1 MESAGIWASLL
12 GGIGLFL
19 LGMQMM
25 TAGLTQAAGPA
36 LRSGLEFA
44 TRSRLRA
51 FAVGTGI
58 TALTQSSSAVTV
70 ASIGFANAGLVSFA
84 NLVWVIY
91 GTSLGNT
98 MTGWIV
104 ALMGAKFSI
113 GALALPFLGLGMI
126 ARLLLRGRER
136 AAGLGEAL
144 AGFGAFFLGIGTL
157 QVAFSGLTPQILAL
171 TEPLAGAGWERP
183 AFVGLGIAIT
193 LLTQSSSATITLVL
207 GAAAGGALGFS
218 QAAALIIGASIGTTS
233 TAAFAAIGATSAAK
247 RIATSHVAFNIF
259 AGGVAV
265 LILPILAWL
274 CLWLVGG
281 EANIVTGLALF
292 HTLYILIGA
301 LVMIPLNP
309 VFLHILTT
317 RFRAGEDEIDRPR
330 YVDATLSQLPELA
343 LRALALE
350 FSRLLR
356 EYFALARARVEGQAL
371 PPDALADLASLGE
384 RLRDQLAEVG
394 RNPLPPAQVAV
405 LSDGLRVLIWLDE
418 MSRQIAALAPPPK
431 TRVQPDEA
439 ALAREV
445 MVLRDLLQ
453 IPVEPAL
460 RHRLE
465 ARVADA
471 RTAYE
476 QIKTDLLDRMAHGAV
491 DFREAEQA
499 INHGKALSDLAV
511 LVAKIQSVLI
521 PWLDREQLAGAVPG
535 SG

>member
-1 MESAGIWASLL
+1 MDSAGIWASLL

-36 LRSGLEFA
+36 LRAGLEFA

-157 QVAFSGLTPQILAL
+157 QAAFSGLTPQILAL

-183 AFVGLGIAIT
+183 AFVALGLAIT

-207 GAAAGGALGFS
+207 GAAAGGALGFQ

-233 TAAFAAIGATSAAK
+233 TAVFAAIGATGAAK
-247 RIATSHVAFNIF
+247 RIATSHVAFNMI
-259 AGGVAV
+259 AGGLAV
-265 LILPILAWL
+265 LILP
-274 CLWLVGG
+274 
-281 EANIVTGLALF
+281 LF
-292 HTLYILIGA
+292 GS
-301 LVMIPLNP
+301 
-309 VFLHILTT
+309 F
-317 RFRAGEDEIDRPR
+317 AGECEI
-330 YVDATLSQLPELA
+330 
-343 LRALALE
+343 
-350 FSRLLR
+350 LL
-356 EYFALARARVEGQAL
+356 
-371 PPDALADLASLGE
+371 
-384 RLRDQLAEVG
+384 
-394 RNPLPPAQVAV
+394 
-405 LSDGLRVLIWLDE
+405 
-418 MSRQIAALAPPPK
+418 
-431 TRVQPDEA
+431 
-439 ALAREV
+439 
-445 MVLRDLLQ
+445 
-453 IPVEPAL
+453 
-460 RHRLE
+460 
-465 ARVADA
+465 
-471 RTAYE
+471 
-476 QIKTDLLDRMAHGAV
+476 
-491 DFREAEQA
+491 
-499 INHGKALSDLAV
+499 
-511 LVAKIQSVLI
+511 
-521 PWLDREQLAGAVPG
+521 
-535 SG
+535 